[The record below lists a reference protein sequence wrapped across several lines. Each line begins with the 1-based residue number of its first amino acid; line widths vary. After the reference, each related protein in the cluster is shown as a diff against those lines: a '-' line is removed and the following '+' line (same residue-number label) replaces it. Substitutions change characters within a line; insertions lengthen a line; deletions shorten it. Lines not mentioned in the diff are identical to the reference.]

1 MKKTILTILI
11 CGFMVLGITG
21 CGGKKKYELSIPKE
35 ENVESI
41 LFEKNDKAGK
51 KLLLTGSG
59 RCNYANEIINSD
71 CYFTENSDLIAVKV
85 LI

>member
-41 LFEKNDKAGK
+41 LFEKMIIK
-51 KLLLTGSG
+51 
-59 RCNYANEIINSD
+59 RNYRYRRNQRYYLCIEW
-71 CYFTENSDLIAVKV
+71 
-85 LI
+85 

>member
-41 LFEKNDKAGK
+41 LFEKMIIKK
-51 KLLLTGSG
+51 KLQIPKKSKILFM
-59 RCNYANEIINSD
+59 YWVVV
-71 CYFTENSDLIAVKV
+71 VKEE
-85 LI
+85 LQMKKAYKTIQ